1 MTLYK
6 NKYRIE
12 SARCPNWD
20 YTANG
25 YYFVT
30 ICTHNR
36 QYFFGNVIA
45 GQMQLSDIGLIVAQ
59 EWQKTTQIRPNVK
72 LDEWVVMPNH
82 LHGIIIINNDNP
94 VETFRRNVSTTNNIG
109 NGSNTNNIGNGSTTN
124 DNAQPK
130 TNKKPRLKSN
140 SLGSIIGQFKSVCT
154 KQIWKMGFTDFRWQT
169 RFHDHIIR
177 DEESLHRIR
186 QYILNNPVKWELDR
200 NNPKNN
206 QKNYKLN

>member
-12 SARCPNWD
+12 SARCPHWD
-20 YTANG
+20 YTSNG

-36 QYFFGNVIA
+36 QHFFGNVIA
-45 GQMQLSDIGLIVAQ
+45 GKMQLSDIGVIVAQ
-59 EWQKTTQIRPNVK
+59 EWQKTPHLRPNVQ

-82 LHGIIIINNDNP
+82 FHGIIIINNPEETFRINNS
-94 VETFRRNVSTTNNIG
+94 EKTFRRNVSKNNK
-109 NGSNTNNIGNGSTTN
+109 SRL
-124 DNAQPK
+124 QP
-130 TNKKPRLKSN
+130 N

-154 KQIWKMGFTDFRWQT
+154 KQIRKIGFTDFRWQT

-177 DEESLHRIR
+177 DEKSLQRIR
-186 QYILNNPVKWELDR
+186 QYIINNPAKWELDR
-200 NNPKNN
+200 NNCTNIRDVPTKPF
-206 QKNYKLN
+206 

>member
-20 YTANG
+20 YRSNG

-30 ICTHNR
+30 ICTHHH
-36 QYFFGNVIA
+36 QCFFGDVIA
-45 GQMQLSDIGLIVAQ
+45 GKMQLSDIGIIIAR
-59 EWQKTTQIRPNVK
+59 EWQKTPQIRPNIQ

-82 LHGIIIINNDNP
+82 LHGIIIINQP
-94 VETFRRNVSTTNNIG
+94 VETFRRNVSTDD
-109 NGSNTNNIGNGSTTN
+109 N
-124 DNAQPK
+124 DNPK
-130 TNKKPRLKSN
+130 TNNKPRLKPN

-154 KQIWKMGFTDFRWQT
+154 KQIREMGFTEFRWQN

-177 DEESLHRIR
+177 DEESLSRIR
-186 QYILNNPVKWELDR
+186 QYILHNPAKWELDR
-200 NNPKNN
+200 NKTSLSFG
-206 QKNYKLN
+206 KKGF

>member
-20 YTANG
+20 YTSNG

-45 GQMQLSDIGLIVAQ
+45 GKMQLSNIGLIIAQ
-59 EWQKTTQIRPNVK
+59 EWQKTPQIRPNVQ
-72 LDEWVVMPNH
+72 LDKWVVMPNH
-82 LHGIIIINNDNP
+82 LHGIIIINNH
-94 VETFRRNVSTTNNIG
+94 VETFRRNVSTIE
-109 NGSNTNNIGNGSTTN
+109 NT
-124 DNAQPK
+124 K
-130 TNKKPRLKSN
+130 HKPRLQSN

-154 KQIWKMGFTDFRWQT
+154 KQIWKMGFNDFRWQT

-177 DEESLHRIR
+177 DEESLQRIR
-186 QYILNNPVKWELDR
+186 QYIMNNPTK
-200 NNPKNN
+200 
-206 QKNYKLN
+206 